1 MSNTALFQHVVVLGA
16 GGMLGRACVGE
27 LQRRGASHR
36 AYRHADLDL
45 ADEAAL
51 RRAIPSPRP
60 SLIINAAAY
69 TRVDDCETQ
78 ADTAM
83 RVNGHAPGVLAEI
96 AAADGAMLV
105 HVSSDYIFGGEG
117 ARPYRE
123 DDPPAAAESLGVYA
137 RSKLEGDRR
146 VLAAGGRRLIARTS
160 WVFGPGGANFVD
172 TIISAAATRPQL
184 KVVNDQRGRP
194 TYAPDLCAGIFA
206 LLDRG
211 ATGLFNVCNSDECTW
226 YEFACEIL
234 RRAGSSTPVAPCATA
249 EFPRP
254 ARRPAYSVLDLS
266 RYTACVGRPLRSW
279 RDALTEYLATRA

>member
-16 GGMLGRACVGE
+16 GGMLGRACVGA

-36 AYRHADLDL
+36 AYRHAELDL

-51 RRAIPSPRP
+51 RRVIPSPRP

-78 ADTAM
+78 VDIAM
-83 RVNGHAPGVLAEI
+83 RVNAHAPGVVAEI
-96 AAADGAMLV
+96 AAAQDAMLV
-105 HVSSDYIFGGEG
+105 HVSSDYVFGGEG
-117 ARPYRE
+117 AKPYRE

-146 VLAAGGRRLIARTS
+146 VIAAGGRHLIARTS
-160 WVFGPGGANFVD
+160 WVFGAGGANFVD
-172 TIISAAATRPQL
+172 TIINAAATRPQL

-211 ATGLFNVCNSDECTW
+211 ASGLFNICNDGECTW
-226 YEFACEIL
+226 YEFAGDIL
-234 RRAGSSTPVAPCATA
+234 RRVGSATPIAACTTA

-266 RYTACVGRPLRSW
+266 RYTACAGRPLRPW
-279 RDALTEYLATRA
+279 AEALAEYLAVRA